1 MSSFI
6 RKVTA
11 TASTSTADNPPPA
24 SHFEQFMGEEWE
36 RNGINS
42 ELYRGLSAG
51 RVRQH
56 VNPLTTHLQVPAQPP
71 DWNATF
77 SDTSKPLVLDIGCG
91 YGRFL
96 LALAQRMPTHNMLG
110 LEIRDPV
117 IERANAWAERLQ
129 LHKQV
134 LFLSANATISVE
146 TILNTP
152 SSSPPYPGLIDLVA
166 IQFPDPHFKKK
177 HKKRR
182 TVQPNLILTLANIM
196 KPGGRVFLQS
206 DVVEVAEDMRN
217 QFERH
222 GGDAFT
228 LCHELHNTTDEGCV
242 FYQSSSSASREQQEE
257 EETDDNNNSSSSSS
271 NKNNKDDGDE
281 WQSQWVGGGWL
292 VRNPIEVPTER
303 EVLNISQHK
312 PVYRVMLVR
321 N

>member
-1 MSSFI
+1 
-6 RKVTA
+6 
-11 TASTSTADNPPPA
+11 
-24 SHFEQFMGEEWE
+24 
-36 RNGINS
+36 
-42 ELYRGLSAG
+42 
-51 RVRQH
+51 
-56 VNPLTTHLQVPAQPP
+56 
-71 DWNATF
+71 
-77 SDTSKPLVLDIGCG
+77 
-91 YGRFL
+91 
-96 LALAQRMPTHNMLG
+96 MPTHNMLG

-152 SSSPPYPGLIDLVA
+152 SSSPPYPGLIDLVT

-196 KPGGRVFLQS
+196 KPGRGRVFLQS
-206 DVVEVAEDMRN
+206 DVLEVAEDMRN

-228 LCHELHNTTDEGCV
+228 LCHELHNTTEEGCV
-242 FYQSSSSASREQQEE
+242 FYQSSSSPSRGEE
-257 EETDDNNNSSSSSS
+257 EEEEIGND
-271 NKNNKDDGDE
+271 NKNNKSNNNKDDDAE
-281 WQSQWVGGGWL
+281 WQSQWADGGWL

-303 EVLNISQHK
+303 EVLNISRHR
-312 PVYRVMLVR
+312 PVYRVMLVKT
-321 N
+321 

>member
-1 MSSFI
+1 
-6 RKVTA
+6 
-11 TASTSTADNPPPA
+11 
-24 SHFEQFMGEEWE
+24 
-36 RNGINS
+36 
-42 ELYRGLSAG
+42 
-51 RVRQH
+51 
-56 VNPLTTHLQVPAQPP
+56 
-71 DWNATF
+71 
-77 SDTSKPLVLDIGCG
+77 
-91 YGRFL
+91 
-96 LALAQRMPTHNMLG
+96 MLG